1 MTVDVIRP
9 VEKPTLVSGDLGEL
23 EFGTWSDGLRAEVK
37 KENFQTD
44 KDVVLEIPLVD
55 AQTVRVEK
63 SEDGFTY
70 FALAASIK
78 PETQEAA
85 EEKAAVK
92 NVAVYWDCSGSRS
105 QTGRAGEQTKELA
118 FLAAWLKA
126 NNIESVRLVPV
137 RNTIEANEIQTVK
150 TDELIPRITTLPGD
164 GATNL
169 SAIASVAKEDE
180 LALLFTD
187 GFATWGDQTNLK
199 IPGRLFA
206 FSSGTST
213 DATYLKRITAA
224 NGGKYINLEKLTTDS
239 AVKAFDSALTQADS
253 TVQVEA
259 KDAQAYPSQLDK
271 NAPAAVQFI
280 CGRTDKASAV
290 VELKSTDLRFEIKI
304 DENTVKGETLRTM
317 YAQTLLAELELS
329 PKENQSA
336 IEDLGKTFGLTTSET
351 SLIVLESLEQYLEH
365 GIEPPKSQ
373 PKLREAYLT
382 EMQYQQQQKETSLN
396 EKKEARQ
403 AYLSKIWKDRTEW
416 YNKKF
421 EQSAWS
427 KLKKFAQRSF
437 GGNAVPAD
445 GALDADAAPEVLE
458 ERVVPQMNAAPAP
471 AMAPDE
477 DGAVVE
483 EAEVEE
489 VDEAVDDVAEEA
501 AENSAMLYRRVS
513 PGAGEAASDDGKS
526 VSMEIK
532 QWQPDSPYLKIM
544 SASEDP
550 YSAYL
555 AIRGEYDRSPSFYL
569 ECAEF
574 FKAKG
579 EMVKA
584 VRVLSNLAEMDLE
597 APQVLRVL
605 GYRLLQYDNPV
616 ESVSVFEVV
625 LKQRPE
631 EPQSYRDLAIALTRR
646 AEISADTAKD
656 DYSRALDMYQT
667 LIWGRDYENWDGR
680 FGDVEL
686 FALEESNAM
695 LEVAKKAGVTEIP
708 LDKEFIRPVD
718 VDVRI
723 VMTWSADNTDI
734 DLWVI
739 EPSGEKVFY
748 GHKLSAAGGMISR
761 DFTGGYGPEEYMIH
775 NAPKGKYKIKAH
787 YYASRAVELLGAVT
801 VQADVYTNYGRP
813 NQKRQS
819 LTFPLK
825 EDGKDVY
832 DIGEI
837 TFEK

>member
-1 MTVDVIRP
+1 
-9 VEKPTLVSGDLGEL
+9 
-23 EFGTWSDGLRAEVK
+23 
-37 KENFQTD
+37 
-44 KDVVLEIPLVD
+44 
-55 AQTVRVEK
+55 
-63 SEDGFTY
+63 
-70 FALAASIK
+70 
-78 PETQEAA
+78 
-85 EEKAAVK
+85 
-92 NVAVYWDCSGSRS
+92 
-105 QTGRAGEQTKELA
+105 
-118 FLAAWLKA
+118 
-126 NNIESVRLVPV
+126 
-137 RNTIEANEIQTVK
+137 
-150 TDELIPRITTLPGD
+150 
-164 GATNL
+164 
-169 SAIASVAKEDE
+169 
-180 LALLFTD
+180 
-187 GFATWGDQTNLK
+187 
-199 IPGRLFA
+199 
-206 FSSGTST
+206 
-213 DATYLKRITAA
+213 
-224 NGGKYINLEKLTTDS
+224 
-239 AVKAFDSALTQADS
+239 
-253 TVQVEA
+253 
-259 KDAQAYPSQLDK
+259 
-271 NAPAAVQFI
+271 
-280 CGRTDKASAV
+280 
-290 VELKSTDLRFEIKI
+290 
-304 DENTVKGETLRTM
+304 
-317 YAQTLLAELELS
+317 
-329 PKENQSA
+329 
-336 IEDLGKTFGLTTSET
+336 
-351 SLIVLESLEQYLEH
+351 
-365 GIEPPKSQ
+365 
-373 PKLREAYLT
+373 
-382 EMQYQQQQKETSLN
+382 
-396 EKKEARQ
+396 
-403 AYLSKIWKDRTEW
+403 
-416 YNKKF
+416 
-421 EQSAWS
+421 
-427 KLKKFAQRSF
+427 
-437 GGNAVPAD
+437 
-445 GALDADAAPEVLE
+445 
-458 ERVVPQMNAAPAP
+458 
-471 AMAPDE
+471 
-477 DGAVVE
+477 
-483 EAEVEE
+483 
-489 VDEAVDDVAEEA
+489 
-501 AENSAMLYRRVS
+501 
-513 PGAGEAASDDGKS
+513 
-526 VSMEIK
+526 
-532 QWQPDSPYLKIM
+532 M
-544 SASEDP
+544 SASDDP

-579 EMVKA
+579 DLVKA

-616 ESVSVFEVV
+616 ESVPVFEVV

-695 LEVAKKAGVTEIP
+695 LEAAKKAGVTEIP

-832 DIGEI
+832 DIGAI